1 MRTSYIKSLMVGIA
15 ALAMAQPALG
25 QTSGSP
31 KADPIHITKPVVLKQ
46 ANTVYNMDHLAFAG
60 DLPVGM
66 LYMHLETVRLK
77 ANLHIP
83 GNIIGVFHGKAGYML
98 LNDKMYDKVRHV
110 ATGNPYAKYIAMLQ
124 KEGVD
129 IEECAVT
136 MHGHHWGN
144 ADLLP
149 GVQVNSGAVGRIIQ
163 LVQEGY
169 VQIQP

>member
-1 MRTSYIKSLMVGIA
+1 MKTSYIKVMMVGFA
-15 ALAMAQPALG
+15 ALAMAQPALA
-25 QTSGSP
+25 QTSGESN
-31 KADPIHITKPVVLKQ
+31 ADPIHITKPVVLKQ
-46 ANTVYNMDHLAFAG
+46 GNTVYNMDHLAFAG

-66 LYMHLETVRLK
+66 LYMHLETMSLK
-77 ANLHIP
+77 NKMHAP
-83 GNIIGVFHGKAGYML
+83 GNIVGVFHGKAGYML

-110 ATGNPYAKYIAMLQ
+110 KTGNPFAGYIAMLQ

-149 GVQVNSGAVGRIIQ
+149 GIQVNTGAIVRIVQ
-163 LVQEGY
+163 LVQMGY